1 MKNHPVTP
9 RSMAC
14 AAAILALAAA
24 PAERAFAWG
33 HSGHVF
39 IGEAAAGALPQEVP
53 HFVRDSMAIY
63 DLGELAAEADVSKDS
78 GDAATPGSDVHDYE
92 RDPGHYIDL
101 DDSSYVIPYTGYP
114 EVSALQL
121 QNLLAPNQGRRDFD
135 TLLRAN
141 TPSTFSF
148 QETQYTGYL
157 PYNMTDQ
164 WQQIRKD
171 FAYYR
176 AFTAAIANP
185 ATAPA
190 DRAYFEKGLRIR
202 RPLTKRDIGY
212 WAHFVGDASQ
222 PMHVSIHYNGWGNYP
237 NPQGYTTQP
246 IHAPFEGYFV
256 KAFITEADVATAIG
270 PYTPCPAD
278 TGLDACPGIEPRVRT
293 YLQQTLNSV
302 IPLYDLTKSLGG
314 VAGST
319 VDPWTTTSPT
329 PAQKAFVV
337 ARLAAGAQ
345 EMRDEIVDAWR
356 SSDTIYVG
364 YPLIKVSDIE
374 SGAVV
379 WTADAF
385 AGD

>member
-1 MKNHPVTP
+1 MV
-9 RSMAC
+9 
-14 AAAILALAAA
+14 AAVLAIAAL
-24 PAERAFAWG
+24 PAGRALAWG

-39 IGEAAAGALPQEVP
+39 IGESAIAALPKDVP
-53 HFVRDSMAIY
+53 LFVRSFASIY
-63 DLGELAAEADVSKDS
+63 DVGELAAEADVSKDS

-92 RDPGHYIDL
+92 RDPGHYIDF
-101 DDSSYVIPYTGYP
+101 DDSGYDIPYTGYP
-114 EVSALQL
+114 EVAALQL
-121 QNLLAPNQGRRDFD
+121 QNLLIPNQGRRDFD

-141 TPSTFSF
+141 TPPSFSF

-157 PYNMTDQ
+157 PFNMTDQ
-164 WQQIRKD
+164 WQQVRKD
-171 FAYYR
+171 FAYIR
-176 AFTAAIANP
+176 AFGAAIANP
-185 ATAPA
+185 ATAAP
-190 DRAYFEKGLRIR
+190 DVVYFQKELTLRRKIT
-202 RPLTKRDIGY
+202 LRDIGY

-237 NPQGYTTQP
+237 NPNGYTTSP

-256 KAFITEADVATAIG
+256 KAFITEADVAGAIG
-270 PYTPCPAD
+270 AYTPCPAF
-278 TGLDACPGIEPRVRT
+278 TGLSSCAGIEPRVRT

-302 IPLYDLTKSLGG
+302 IPLYELTKALGNG
-314 VAGST
+314 
-319 VDPWTTTSPT
+319 DPWTTTSPT

-379 WTADAF
+379 WSANQF